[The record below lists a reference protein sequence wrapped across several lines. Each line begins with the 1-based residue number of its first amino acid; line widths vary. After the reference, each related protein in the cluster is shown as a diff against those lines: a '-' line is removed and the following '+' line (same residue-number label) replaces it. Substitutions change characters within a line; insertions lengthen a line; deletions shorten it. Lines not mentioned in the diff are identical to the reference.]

1 MTTIEQLNQQFVQDD
16 TERLRI
22 ALNAAQMGMW
32 DWNLV
37 TGEINWSS
45 EHEQLF
51 GLPSGSFDGSY
62 ETFDACLHPDD
73 RDGLRVVV
81 AHSLRA
87 RVPYQHEFRVIWA
100 DGSIHW
106 IEGRGQAFYDEL
118 GEAVRMLGTVM
129 AIDDRK
135 RLEGALKQ
143 SEQQFRA
150 IFEAE
155 PECVKVVTAD
165 GMLQNM
171 NPAGLAMIE
180 ADSLEAV
187 LGQCV
192 CPLVS
197 PAYQQAFL
205 NFTQQV
211 AQGKSAILEF
221 EMIGLKGTQRW
232 LESHAVPLIVSDQAE
247 ALVLAVTRD
256 ITERKQAEIELV
268 RAKLELEQRVAERTA
283 ELTTVNDHLQVALI
297 EQQQAKQEIEDIYNN
312 SPCGYHSLDA
322 DGKFVRINNTELQW
336 LGYTRAEILHQK
348 FADFLT
354 PESKQVFYENF
365 PNFKQQGCINN
376 LEFQMVAKDGST
388 RWFNLN
394 ATAIQDD
401 KGNFIMSHSNLFDID
416 ERKRLQEKLTNREA
430 WLNTFFTHSPIGMA
444 ILDNQMRVVQINAS
458 AATFNN
464 LAIEEHIGNSML
476 DLFPDWAST
485 LEPIYQQVLET
496 GQPLINLEVSGNDP
510 RKKGALR
517 HFLVSYQPIL
527 TPKGQVNGF
536 GYVAIDVSDRK
547 RTEAALSHSE
557 EKFRQLAEN
566 IQDVFWIADIANQQ
580 VLYVSPAYETLWG
593 RSRES
598 LYQNFGEWLNAIH
611 PEDRPRVEQTLR
623 SKAPQGCY
631 DHEYRVIHADGSIRW
646 IRDRAFPIKNEAGE
660 IIRTAGIAED
670 ITERQRVE
678 EIKNEFISIVSHEL
692 RTPLMAIQMSL
703 GLLKTG
709 IYANKPDKAQRMI
722 EIASIDTNRLVN
734 LVNDILDLERLESG
748 RTVLEKTVCQAYEL
762 MQQAVDGV
770 QALASGQNITLV
782 IAPSHASVWAAGDTI
797 VQTLTNLL
805 SNAIKFS
812 PPYSVIHLGAEQQ
825 IDHVLFQV
833 SDTGRG
839 IPADKLETIFGRFQQ
854 VDASDARSK
863 GGTGLG
869 LPICRS
875 IVEKQ
880 GGKIWAESTLGT
892 GSKFFFTLPV
902 PL

>member
-1 MTTIEQLNQQFVQDD
+1 MKRIEQLNQQFVKDD
-16 TERLRI
+16 AERLRI

-37 TGEINWSS
+37 TGEINWSP

-51 GLPSGSFDGSY
+51 GLPPGSFDGRY

-73 RDGLRVVV
+73 QEGLRVVV

-87 RVPYQHEFRVIWA
+87 RIPYQHEFRVIWA

-106 IEGRGQAFYDEL
+106 IEGRGQAFYNEV

-135 RLEGALKQ
+135 RLECALKQ
-143 SEQQFRA
+143 SEQRFRA

-187 LGQCV
+187 LGKCV
-192 CPLVS
+192 CPLIET
-197 PAYQQAFL
+197 PYQQAFL
-205 NFTQQV
+205 DLTQQV
-211 AQGKSAILEF
+211 AQGKTAILEF
-221 EMIGLKGTQRW
+221 EMIGLKGTRRW
-232 LESHAVPLIVSDQAE
+232 LESHAVPLQVSDQAE
-247 ALVLAVTRD
+247 ALVLVVTRD
-256 ITERKQAEIELV
+256 ITLRKQAEIEQV

-283 ELTTVNDHLQVALI
+283 EITTVNDHLQVALI

-322 DGKFVRINNTELQW
+322 DGRFVRINDTELQW

-348 FADFLT
+348 FVDFLT

-365 PNFKQQGCINN
+365 PNFKQQGYIND
-376 LEFQMVAKDGST
+376 LEFHMVSKDGST

-394 ATAIQDD
+394 ATAIRDAR
-401 KGNFIMSHSNLFDID
+401 GNFIMSRSNLFDID
-416 ERKRLQEKLTNREA
+416 ERKRA
-430 WLNTFFTHSPIGMA
+430 
-444 ILDNQMRVVQINAS
+444 
-458 AATFNN
+458 
-464 LAIEEHIGNSML
+464 
-476 DLFPDWAST
+476 
-485 LEPIYQQVLET
+485 
-496 GQPLINLEVSGNDP
+496 
-510 RKKGALR
+510 
-517 HFLVSYQPIL
+517 
-527 TPKGQVNGF
+527 
-536 GYVAIDVSDRK
+536 
-547 RTEAALSHSE
+547 EAALSHSE

-566 IQDVFWIADIANQQ
+566 IQDVFWIADILNQHI
-580 VLYVSPAYETLWG
+580 LYVSPAYETLWG

-598 LYQNFGEWLNAIH
+598 LYENFGEWLDAIH
-611 PEDRPRVEQTLR
+611 TDDRPRVEQTLR
-623 SKAPQGCY
+623 EKAPQGY
-631 DHEYRVIHADGSIRW
+631 FDHEYRVIHPNGSIRW
-646 IRDRAFPIKNEAGE
+646 IRDRAFPIKNEVGE

-703 GLLKTG
+703 GLVKTG
-709 IYANKPDKAQRMI
+709 IYANKPEKAQRMI

-782 IAPSHASVWAAGDTI
+782 IAPTQASVWAAGDTI

-812 PPYSVIHLGAEQQ
+812 DTDSVIHLGAEQQ
-825 IDHVLFQV
+825 IDHVLFHV

-839 IPADKLETIFGRFQQ
+839 IPADKLEIIFGRFQQ

-875 IVEKQ
+875 IVERQ
-880 GGKIWAESTLGT
+880 GGKIWAESILGT
-892 GSKFFFTLPV
+892 GSKFLFTLPV
-902 PL
+902 PMENNIV